1 LLGVDADEGLADA
14 LREWSGWLRRVGA
27 PVASWLRP
35 GRPREEI
42 AAVLGADL
50 PAAVFSWFSW
60 CDGVDDAPG
69 QTIGDCWVIPGY
81 WPVALAETRDDWSV
95 ELPYPHWVPLLRDG
109 SVDLYAAAWSG
120 VGEEPVVV
128 SLLDPGD
135 PVVEFGS
142 IAELV
147 TVTNTCFARAVY
159 ALDDSGLLDL
169 VDAAGYDTIYEEI
182 TGRPV

>member
-1 LLGVDADEGLADA
+1 MNVDESLAVA
-14 LREWSGWLRRVGA
+14 LREWSGWLRRLGA

-35 GRPREEI
+35 GRPPEEI
-42 AAVLGADL
+42 TAVLGADL
-50 PAAVFSWFSW
+50 PAAVLAWFSW

-69 QTIGDCWVIPGY
+69 QSIGDCRVIPGY

-109 SVDLYAAAWSG
+109 GTDLYVAAWSA
-120 VGEEPVVV
+120 VGAVPVVV

-135 PVVEFGS
+135 PVVEYGS

-147 TVTNTCFARAVY
+147 TVTNTCFAQAVY
-159 ALDDSGLLDL
+159 ALDENGLLDL
-169 VDAAGYDTIYEEI
+169 VDAAGYDTVYEAV
-182 TGRPV
+182 TGRSAT